1 MLGKGDTTLLAFSV
15 DVTFSVCFSVLV
27 VKGREDVTIKVSDR
41 GGGIPR
47 SLRDHIFEYLYTTAP
62 NPILTNSAEITD
74 VSSLI
79 GGRSPK
85 FYFPCFNLK
94 AHYTAIKLLQQKGS
108 WSSNEVLRACQDDSK
123 TF

>member
-1 MLGKGDTTLLAFSV
+1 MRVKTNAVLIECLGRVTRHCLHSL
-15 DVTFSVCFSVLV
+15 DVTFSECVCFSVLV

-85 FYFPCFNLK
+85 FYFPVD
-94 AHYTAIKLLQQKGS
+94 
-108 WSSNEVLRACQDDSK
+108 VLI
-123 TF
+123 